1 MTESSQPKSNRKC
14 INKVVID
21 DDDNEAGKVNNPIG
35 FLLTRL
41 VALALQLYAFLFK
54 CHCYNDRLD
63 CKCDVMA
70 ASPQDPLSYD
80 QLALSCI

>member
-54 CHCYNDRLD
+54 CHCYDRLD

-70 ASPQDPLSYD
+70 ASPQDPLSYN